1 MRAAGMEDVVARMRA
16 LATNRG
22 DASRRSK
29 RERASLRSTFRGLCS
44 AVEVRAGLPRQW
56 WPYPASNCGH
66 ASSDLSTARARQPA
80 VRLPRAVLSGGGAC
94 QGLGIMD

>member
-1 MRAAGMEDVVARMRA
+1 MEDVVARMRD

-44 AVEVRAGLPRQW
+44 AVEVRAGRP
-56 WPYPASNCGH
+56 
-66 ASSDLSTARARQPA
+66 PA
-80 VRLPRAVLSGGGAC
+80 VQALPWWRYLVSFGHQLH
-94 QGLGIMD
+94 